1 LARSYE
7 YWILND
13 PVRSPLHHRRA
24 GWVFRP
30 LDEQAMSQAADLLV
44 GQHDFTSF
52 RSAQCQAKSP
62 IRNLRRFDVTREGR
76 MIRIRLTANAFLHH
90 MVRNLVG
97 TLVWVGVGRRPASWV
112 ADVLA
117 ARDRAA
123 AAPTF
128 DPCGLYLTRVE
139 YDPAFEVPRTPDLK
153 LTWTA

>member
-1 LARSYE
+1 
-7 YWILND
+7 
-13 PVRSPLHHRRA
+13 
-24 GWVFRP
+24 
-30 LDEQAMSQAADLLV
+30 
-44 GQHDFTSF
+44 
-52 RSAQCQAKSP
+52 
-62 IRNLRRFDVTREGR
+62 
-76 MIRIRLTANAFLHH
+76 

-139 YDPAFEVPRTPDLK
+139 YDPAFEVPRTPDLMP
-153 LTWTA
+153 TWTA